1 MNSNLVTGVLLF
13 LGGIVWAVVARH
25 YFVLTRA
32 TVPIIALPA
41 LVLTAAGLLRCGM
54 YFLERLGRRAE

>member
-1 MNSNLVTGVLLF
+1 MNSDLVSGVLLF
-13 LGGIVWAVVARH
+13 IGGIVWAAVARH

-32 TVPIIALPA
+32 SVLIIALPA

-54 YFLERLGRRAE
+54 YFLGRLGRRAE